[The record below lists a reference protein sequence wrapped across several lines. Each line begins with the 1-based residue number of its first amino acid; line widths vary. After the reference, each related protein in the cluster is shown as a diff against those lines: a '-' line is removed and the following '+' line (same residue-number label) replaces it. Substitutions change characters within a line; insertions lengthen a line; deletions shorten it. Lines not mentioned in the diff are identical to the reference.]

1 MEGQRMGSCLRVGEG
16 VEVVACPPP
25 PLPTP
30 RRIIAAH
37 NPDGTPFLS
46 TEPFPFPSPDDLTLR
61 AQVGYVQPDLV
72 GEPSKAIEWAG
83 YRAKKISHDDVISFR
98 WLDIPPKYKGDL
110 HFTKTFDYLI
120 LTHGEA
126 ELFLHDG
133 TTQSVRQGDVVIQ
146 IANIH
151 AWNNPSSEWAR
162 FVGVITPAKAVEVN
176 GQGLEAEP
184 FFGYH
189 AQF

>member
-1 MEGQRMGSCLRVGEG
+1 MST
-16 VEVVACPPP
+16 PT

-37 NPDGTPFLS
+37 NPDGTPCLS
-46 TEPFPFPSPDDLTLR
+46 AELFPYPSDEIIQKH
-61 AQVGYVQPDLV
+61 QVGYVQPDLV

-83 YRAKKISHDDVISFR
+83 YRPTKISHDDAISFR
-98 WLDIPPKYKGDL
+98 WLDFPPGYKGVL
-110 HFTKTFDYLI
+110 HFTQTFDYLI

-126 ELFLHDG
+126 ELILHDG
-133 TTQSVRQGDVVIQ
+133 TTQSVRQGDVVVQ
-146 IANIH
+146 IGNIH

-162 FVGVITPAKAVEVN
+162 FVVVVTPAKPVEIN
-176 GQGLEAEP
+176 GKGLEAAP
-184 FFGYH
+184 FHGYH